1 MLDKMNIQ
9 SNIYNGMYNLKIL
22 CARQSACE
30 LHNPAPLQ
38 WVESWFDAIQWLD
51 LSFLR
56 IVLLFLVDFAYRFL
70 HDYGHSCWGSQNA
83 ITTSDSRLYT
93 RVWMGGPGIH

>member
-30 LHNPAPLQ
+30 IHNPAPLH
-38 WVESWFDAIQWLD
+38 WVGSWLDAIQWLD
-51 LSFLR
+51 LSFQR
-56 IVLLFLVDFAYRFL
+56 TILLFLL
-70 HDYGHSCWGSQNA
+70 
-83 ITTSDSRLYT
+83 T
-93 RVWMGGPGIH
+93 